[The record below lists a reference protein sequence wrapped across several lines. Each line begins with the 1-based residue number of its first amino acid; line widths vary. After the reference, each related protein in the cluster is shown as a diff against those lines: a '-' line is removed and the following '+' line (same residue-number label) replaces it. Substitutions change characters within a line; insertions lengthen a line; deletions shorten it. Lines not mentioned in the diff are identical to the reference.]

1 MRTSDHCLL
10 NQLSTYWWL
19 NANYFTFLM
28 NPFRLAI
35 RLVTLGLGA
44 FFVLLGI
51 ASLLI
56 YRSLL
61 AFIGMVIFFI
71 GGAVIALIPTFVQKI
86 AARAEARAA
95 KKRRSIRDP
104 EKSLRLRALVFA
116 VQTVGMLSLAYTGQL
131 WIIAFI
137 ALIILAAG
145 HWYANHQIHFKPIPW
160 VRILIFALFHL
171 VFLWMFVGIFIGQ
184 PYPQAQLAMLG
195 MAVVSWELFS
205 RLNLISGIGLGLI
218 NLYVA
223 ATLSRDIFFALFL
236 LAFIGLLL
244 AFLWVAESEDGVKD
258 NPIILKPIQQ
268 TNKPTNIASPIT
280 KYQLPLRFTALLLL
294 TTPLIF
300 LLTPHFAGRP
310 LIMPISLRVP
320 IRSGAQAQIVNPAVP
335 LVQIQGWSD
344 GESEYYYGFDTRLDL
359 SYRGG
364 LSDTVMMF
372 VRSPA
377 WSYWRSHAYDFYD
390 GRTWTQSAPEELT
403 TLHREPGNVLF
414 EIPDSEGNPRLG
426 AENDTFVQTFYIV
439 QPLPNL
445 LFVGG
450 DPLQL
455 FLAADQIVMDA
466 TGGFRVGEPLLPGTV
481 YSAISARQ
489 EFSPDTLRTAG
500 TDAPPALLAR
510 YTQLPDTIT
519 PRTRQLAEDLTRSA
533 PTTYDKVI
541 ALRDYLLTI
550 PYDYFPPP
558 QAPNTDA
565 VDQFLFVDQR
575 GVCEQYAS
583 ALVIML
589 RHLGIPARLVAG
601 FGSGEFNQI
610 TGYYEVR
617 ASDAHAWVEVY
628 FPGSG
633 WVPFDPTP
641 GWTGAP
647 QTGVVKRWVFSS
659 WTEGLDLPR
668 LELGGLGEK
677 GALVFAALTGPL
689 SVLFSLAI
697 FVGIGWGLWSL
708 WKWWRAKHPPR
719 PRGLLDHPNR
729 RKILAAYR
737 RAQRKARAPRGV
749 AQTVGEHLRA
759 TPSLSG
765 LDEFVNIAAYRPA
778 PPDKGLVKR
787 AQETIRPRPERQSPP
802 LSE

>member
-1 MRTSDHCLL
+1 
-10 NQLSTYWWL
+10 
-19 NANYFTFLM
+19 M

-35 RLVTLGLGA
+35 RLITLGLGA
-44 FFVLLGI
+44 FFALMGMGGF
-51 ASLLI
+51 LI
-56 YRSLL
+56 YRSVR
-61 AFIGMVIFFI
+61 AFIGMLIFFTC
-71 GGAVIALIPTFVQKI
+71 GATIAFIPTIVQKM

-95 KKRRSIRDP
+95 RKRRSIRDP
-104 EKSLRLRALVFA
+104 EKSPRLRVLVFA
-116 VQTVGMLSLAYTGQL
+116 AQVVGMLSLAYTAQL
-131 WIIAFI
+131 WIVAFVS
-137 ALIILAAG
+137 LVILAAG

-160 VRILIFALFHL
+160 VRFLIFGLFHL
-171 VFLWMFVGIFIGQ
+171 VFAWMFVGIFIGQ

-205 RLNLISGIGLGLI
+205 RLNLISGLGLGLI

-223 ATLSRDIFFALFL
+223 ATLSRDVFFAPFL
-236 LAFIGLLL
+236 LAFVALLL
-244 AFLWVAESEDGVKD
+244 AFLWLAESEDGLKD
-258 NPIILKPIQQ
+258 NPLILKPISHPQ
-268 TNKPTNIASPIT
+268 SPIT
-280 KYQLPLRFTALLLL
+280 NYQLPLRFSLLLLL
-294 TTPLIF
+294 TAPLLF

-377 WSYWRSHAYDFYD
+377 WSYWRSHAYDVYD
-390 GRTWTQSAPEELT
+390 GRTWTQATPDDIT

-414 EIPDSEGNPRLG
+414 EIPTSTGEPRPRAG
-426 AENDTFVQTFYIV
+426 EETFVQTFYIV
-439 QPLPNL
+439 QSLPNL

-450 DPLQL
+450 KPRQL
-455 FLAADQIVMDA
+455 YLAADEIVMDA
-466 TGGFRVGEPLLPGTV
+466 TGGFRVGEPLAPGAV

-489 EFSPDTLRTAG
+489 EVNPATLRAAG
-500 TDAPPALLAR
+500 TAYPPDLISG

-519 PRTRQLAEDLTRSA
+519 PRTRQLADDLTRTA
-533 PTTYDKVI
+533 LTDYDKAI

-583 ALVIML
+583 ALVILL
-589 RHLGIPARLVAG
+589 RLNGIPARLVAG
-601 FGSGEFNQI
+601 FGSGTYNQI

-641 GWTGAP
+641 GWTGDP

-659 WTEGLDLPR
+659 WTEGVDLPQI
-668 LELGGLGEK
+668 ELGGMGEA
-677 GALVFAALTGPL
+677 GAAVFAAVAGPL
-689 SVLFSLAI
+689 GVVFALAM
-697 FVGIGWGLWSL
+697 VGAVGWGLWWL
-708 WKWWRAKHPPR
+708 WHWWRKKNPPR
-719 PRGLLDHPNR
+719 PHGLMDHPNR
-729 RKILAAYR
+729 RKILKAYR
-737 RAQRKARAPRGV
+737 RAQRKARAPRGA
-749 AQTVGEHLRA
+749 AQTVGEHVRA
-759 TPSLSG
+759 APSLSG
-765 LDEFVNIAAYRPA
+765 WKEYVNLAAYSPE
-778 PPDKGLVKR
+778 PPDEEMVRQGLQTNSNKR
-787 AQETIRPRPERQSPP
+787 T
-802 LSE
+802 

>member
-1 MRTSDHCLL
+1 
-10 NQLSTYWWL
+10 
-19 NANYFTFLM
+19 M

-35 RLVTLGLGA
+35 RLITLGLGA
-44 FFVLLGI
+44 FFALTGVIGF
-51 ASLLI
+51 LI
-56 YRSLL
+56 YRSLPAL
-61 AFIGMVIFFI
+61 IGMVIFLI
-71 GGAVIALIPTFVQKI
+71 GGAIVVLIPTFVQKM

-95 KKRRSIRDP
+95 RKRRSIRDP
-104 EKSLRLRALVFA
+104 EKSPRLRALVFA
-116 VQTVGMLSLAYTGQL
+116 AQAVGMLSLAYTGRL

-137 ALIILAAG
+137 GLIILAAG

-160 VRILIFALFHL
+160 VRFLIFGLFHL
-171 VFLWMFVGIFIGQ
+171 VFVWMFVGIFIGQ

-205 RLNLISGIGLGLI
+205 RLNLISGLGLGLI

-223 ATLSRDIFFALFL
+223 ATLSRDVFFALFL
-236 LAFIGLLL
+236 LAFVGLLL

-258 NPIILKPIQQ
+258 NPIQLTIQ
-268 TNKPTNIASPIT
+268 NS
-280 KYQLPLRFTALLLL
+280 QLPIVNSRNYILRFSFLLLL
-294 TTPLIF
+294 AVPLIF

-377 WSYWRSHAYDFYD
+377 WSYWRSHAYDVYD
-390 GRTWTQSAPEELT
+390 GRTWTQTSPDDIT
-403 TLHREPGNVLF
+403 TIHREPGNVLF
-414 EIPDSEGNPRLG
+414 EIPTPPGEPLPRAG
-426 AENDTFVQTFYIV
+426 EETFVQTFYIV
-439 QPLPNL
+439 QSLPNL

-450 DPLQL
+450 QPRQL
-455 FLAADQIVMDA
+455 FLAADEIVMDA
-466 TGGFRVGEPLLPGTV
+466 TGGFRVGEPLAPGAV

-489 EFSPDTLRTAG
+489 EVDPATLRTAG
-500 TDAPPALLAR
+500 TAYPPDLLSD
-510 YTQLPDTIT
+510 YTQLPATVT
-519 PRTRQLAEDLTRSA
+519 PRTRQLAEDLTRTA
-533 PTTYDKVI
+533 LTPYDKAT

-565 VDQFLFVDQR
+565 VDQFLFVDKR

-583 ALVIML
+583 ALVILL
-589 RHLGIPARLVAG
+589 RLNGIPARLVAG
-601 FGSGEFNQI
+601 FGSGTYNQI

-641 GWTGAP
+641 GWTGDP
-647 QTGVVKRWVFSS
+647 QTGEVKRWVFSS
-659 WTEGLDLPR
+659 WTEGVDLPR
-668 LELGGLGEK
+668 IELGGVGEA
-677 GALVFAALTGPL
+677 GAAVFAAVAGPL
-689 SVLFSLAI
+689 GVLFALAMA
-697 FVGIGWGLWSL
+697 GAMGWGLWWL
-708 WKWWRAKHPPR
+708 WQWWRRKNPPR
-719 PRGLLDHPNR
+719 PRGLQDHPNR
-729 RKILAAYR
+729 RKILRAYR
-737 RAQRKARAPRGV
+737 RAERKARTPRGA
-749 AQTVGEHLRA
+749 AQTVGEHVRA
-759 TPSLSG
+759 APALTG
-765 LDEFVNIAAYRPA
+765 LEDAVNIAAYRPN
-778 PPDKGLVKR
+778 PPDDEMVEAIKHL
-787 AQETIRPRPERQSPP
+787 
-802 LSE
+802 

>member
-1 MRTSDHCLL
+1 
-10 NQLSTYWWL
+10 
-19 NANYFTFLM
+19 M

-35 RLVTLGLGA
+35 RLITLGLGA
-44 FFVLLGI
+44 FFALMGVGGF
-51 ASLLI
+51 LI
-56 YRSLL
+56 YRSFR
-61 AFIGMVIFFI
+61 AFMGMLILFI
-71 GGAVIALIPTFVQKI
+71 GGGLLALIPTFVQKM

-95 KKRRSIRDP
+95 RKRRSIRDP
-104 EKSLRLRALVFA
+104 EKSPRLRALVFA
-116 VQTVGMLSLAYTGQL
+116 AQAVGMLSLAYTARL

-137 ALIILAAG
+137 GLIILAAG

-160 VRILIFALFHL
+160 VRFLIFGLFHL

-205 RLNLISGIGLGLI
+205 RLNLITGLGLGLI

-223 ATLSRDIFFALFL
+223 ATLSRDVFFALFL
-236 LAFIGLLL
+236 LAFVSLLL

-258 NPIILKPIQQ
+258 NPVILRPLVKSE
-268 TNKPTNIASPIT
+268 NITREWRPHVS
-280 KYQLPLRFTALLLL
+280 RFTVVLFLI
-294 TTPLIF
+294 TPVIF
-300 LLTPHFAGRP
+300 LFTPHYAGRP

-390 GRTWTQSAPEELT
+390 GRTWTQALPDELT
-403 TLHREPGNVLF
+403 TIHREPGDVLF
-414 EIPDSEGNPRLG
+414 EIPTPTGEPLPRE
-426 AENDTFVQTFYIV
+426 AEETFVQTFYIV

-450 DPLQL
+450 EPRQL
-455 FLAADQIVMDA
+455 FLAVDEIAMDA
-466 TGGFRVGEPLLPGTV
+466 TGGFRVGEPLQAGTV
-481 YSAISARQ
+481 YSVLSARQ
-489 EFSPDTLRTAG
+489 ELDPATLRAAG
-500 TDAPPALLAR
+500 TDYLPSIQTT

-519 PRTRQLAEDLTRSA
+519 PRTRQLAEDLTRA
-533 PTTYDKVI
+533 AATPYDKVI
-541 ALRDYLLTI
+541 ALREHLLTI

-565 VDQFLFVDQR
+565 VDQFLFVDRR

-589 RHLGIPARLVAG
+589 RTLGIPARLVAG
-601 FGSGEFNQI
+601 FGSGTYNQI

-641 GWTGAP
+641 GWTGDP

-659 WTEGLDLPR
+659 WTEGVDLPR
-668 LELGGLGEK
+668 IELGGLGET
-677 GALVFAALTGPL
+677 GAAVFAAVAGPL
-689 SVLFSLAI
+689 GVVFVLAI
-697 FVGIGWGLWSL
+697 VVAIGWGCWWLWN
-708 WKWWRAKHPPR
+708 WWWRKHPPR

-729 RKILAAYR
+729 RKILKAYR
-737 RAQRKARAPRGV
+737 RAQRKARAPRG
-749 AQTVGEHLRA
+749 ATQTVGEHIRA
-759 TPSLSG
+759 APTLTG
-765 LDEFVNIAAYRPA
+765 LEDAVNIAAYRPD
-778 PPDKGLVKR
+778 PPGEDLVEAIKR
-787 AQETIRPRPERQSPP
+787 
-802 LSE
+802 L